1 MMNYFGLT
9 PEQIETRG
17 GQWTAREIVQQPA
30 IWQEVEQLVRSDTGN
45 VAAFLTALLR
55 RPELRIVLTGAGTSS
70 FIGECLAPALLKQY
84 GRWVGAVATTD
95 LVASSENPFVRGVP
109 TLLVSFARSGNSP
122 ESKAAVE
129 LAEHS
134 LSECFH
140 LIVTCNATGELYKRG
155 IELPNARVLLLP
167 EKSDDRGFAMTSS
180 FTGMLLAAARYFE
193 LPLAAGVTPAT
204 GATPT
209 SGAAPARAPTPTPT
223 PTPTLGLLESW
234 LPRLQSLVTERFER
248 IVYLGANELKGL
260 AREAALKMLELSDGR
275 VVSIADTPLGFRHG
289 PKTIL
294 NSRTLVVVLLA
305 NDSHARRYD
314 LDLLAELRSDGI
326 AGRVLALIARQGGTT
341 GHPDDVLVPGL
352 ANASD
357 LGLCLPFAVFAQS
370 LAFMQS
376 LALGIRPDTPN
387 AAGAVSRVVKGVS
400 IYPLERAGADR
411 PARRTPWRH
420 GMDRE

>member
-1 MMNYFGLT
+1 
-9 PEQIETRG
+9 
-17 GQWTAREIVQQPA
+17 
-30 IWQEVEQLVRSDTGN
+30 
-45 VAAFLTALLR
+45 
-55 RPELRIVLTGAGTSS
+55 
-70 FIGECLAPALLKQY
+70 
-84 GRWVGAVATTD
+84 VGAVATTD
-95 LVASSENPFVRGVP
+95 LVASPANHFVRSVP

-129 LAEHS
+129 LAEQS

-140 LIVTCNATGELYKRG
+140 LIVTCNATGELYRRG
-155 IELPNARVLLLP
+155 IELPNACVLLLP

-180 FTGMLLAAARYFE
+180 FSGMLLAAARFFK
-193 LPLAAGVTPAT
+193 LPLAGTAVPAG
-204 GATPT
+204 G
-209 SGAAPARAPTPTPT
+209 APT
-223 PTPTLGLLESW
+223 LSLLESW
-234 LPRLQSLVTERFER
+234 RPRLQGLVAERFER

-260 AREAALKMLELSDGR
+260 AREAALKTLELSDGR

-294 NSRTLVVVLLA
+294 NGRTLVVVLLS
-305 NDSHARRYD
+305 NDSHIRRYD

-326 AGRVLALIARQGGTT
+326 AGRVLALVARQGGTT

-376 LALGIRPDTPN
+376 LSLGIRPDTPN

-400 IYPLERAGADR
+400 IYPLEVKG
-411 PARRTPWRH
+411 
-420 GMDRE
+420 

>member
-1 MMNYFGLT
+1 MNYFGLT
-9 PEQIETRG
+9 PEEIEARG

-30 IWQEVEQLVRSDTGN
+30 IWQEVEQLIRSDTGG
-45 VAAFLTALLR
+45 VAAFLTPLLQ
-55 RPELRIVLTGAGTSS
+55 RPDLRIVLTGAGTSS

-84 GRWVGAVATTD
+84 GHWVGAVATTD
-95 LVASSENPFVRGVP
+95 LVASPANHFVRGVP

-122 ESKAAVE
+122 ESVAAVE
-129 LAEHS
+129 LAANC

-140 LIVTCNATGELYKRG
+140 LVVTCNAAGELYRRG
-155 IELPNARVLLLP
+155 VELPNARVLLLP

-180 FTGMLLAAARYFE
+180 FSGMLLAAARFLE
-193 LPLAAGVTPAT
+193 LPLAG
-204 GATPT
+204 
-209 SGAAPARAPTPTPT
+209 GAAPAGAPI
-223 PTPTLGLLESW
+223 LSLLESW
-234 LPRLQSLVTERFER
+234 LPRLQGLVAERFER

-260 AREAALKMLELSDGR
+260 AREAALKTLELSDGR
-275 VVSIADTPLGFRHG
+275 VVAIADTPLGFRHG

-294 NSRTLVVVLLA
+294 NGRTLVVVLLS
-305 NDSHARRYD
+305 NDSHIRRYD

-326 AGRVLALIARQGGTT
+326 AGRVLALVARQGGTT

-376 LALGIRPDTPN
+376 LSLGIRPDTPN

-400 IYPLERAGADR
+400 IYPLERKG
-411 PARRTPWRH
+411 
-420 GMDRE
+420 

>member
-9 PEQIETRG
+9 PEEIETRG
-17 GQWTAREIVQQPA
+17 GQWTAREIVQQPE
-30 IWQEVEQLVRSDTGN
+30 IWQEVEQLVRSDTGG
-45 VAAFLTALLR
+45 VAAFLTPLLQR
-55 RPELRIVLTGAGTSS
+55 ADLRIVLTGAGTSS

-95 LVASSENPFVRGVP
+95 LVASPENHFVRGIP

-129 LAEHS
+129 LAEQS

-140 LIVTCNATGELYKRG
+140 LIVTCNAAGELYRRG
-155 IELPNARVLLLP
+155 VELPNARVLLLP

-180 FTGMLLAAARYFE
+180 FSGMLLAAARFFK
-193 LPLAAGVTPAT
+193 LPLAGASAPA
-204 GATPT
+204 
-209 SGAAPARAPTPTPT
+209 GAAP
-223 PTPTLGLLESW
+223 TLSLLESW
-234 LPRLQSLVTERFER
+234 RPRLQGLVAQRFER

-294 NSRTLVVVLLA
+294 NARTLVVVLLS
-305 NDSHARRYD
+305 NDRHIRRYD

-326 AGRVLALIARQGGTT
+326 AGRVLALVARQGGTT

-376 LALGIRPDTPN
+376 LSLGIRPDTPN

-400 IYPLERAGADR
+400 IYPLERKG
-411 PARRTPWRH
+411 
-420 GMDRE
+420 

>member
-1 MMNYFGLT
+1 MNYFGLT
-9 PEQIETRG
+9 PEEIETRG
-17 GQWTAREIVQQPA
+17 GQWTAREIVQQPE
-30 IWQEVEQLVRSDTGN
+30 IWQEVEQLIRSDTGG
-45 VAAFLTALLR
+45 VAAFLTPLLQR
-55 RPELRIVLTGAGTSS
+55 ADLRIVLTGAGTSS

-84 GRWVGAVATTD
+84 GHWVGAIATTD
-95 LVASSENPFVRGVP
+95 LVASPANHFVRGVP

-129 LAEHS
+129 LAERS

-140 LIVTCNATGELYKRG
+140 LIVTCNATGELYRRG

-180 FTGMLLAAARYFE
+180 FSGMLLAAARFFK
-193 LPLAAGVTPAT
+193 LPLA
-204 GATPT
+204 
-209 SGAAPARAPTPTPT
+209 GAAVPAGGAPI
-223 PTPTLGLLESW
+223 LSLLESW
-234 LPRLQSLVTERFER
+234 RPRLQGLVAQRFER

-294 NSRTLVVVLLA
+294 NGRTLVVVLLS
-305 NDSHARRYD
+305 NDSHIRRYD

-326 AGRVLALIARQGGTT
+326 AGRVLALVAREGGTT

-376 LALGIRPDTPN
+376 LSLGIRPDTPN

-400 IYPLERAGADR
+400 IYPLERKG
-411 PARRTPWRH
+411 
-420 GMDRE
+420 

>member
-1 MMNYFGLT
+1 
-9 PEQIETRG
+9 
-17 GQWTAREIVQQPA
+17 
-30 IWQEVEQLVRSDTGN
+30 
-45 VAAFLTALLR
+45 
-55 RPELRIVLTGAGTSS
+55 
-70 FIGECLAPALLKQY
+70 
-84 GRWVGAVATTD
+84 
-95 LVASSENPFVRGVP
+95 
-109 TLLVSFARSGNSP
+109 VSFARSGNSP

-129 LAEHS
+129 LAEQS

-140 LIVTCNATGELYKRG
+140 LIVTCNAAGELYRRG

-180 FTGMLLAAARYFE
+180 FSGMLLAAARFCK
-193 LPLAAGVTPAT
+193 LPLAG
-204 GATPT
+204 
-209 SGAAPARAPTPTPT
+209 GAAPASAPT
-223 PTPTLGLLESW
+223 LSLLESW
-234 LPRLQSLVTERFER
+234 LPRLQGLVAERFER

-294 NSRTLVVVLLA
+294 NGRTLVVVLLS
-305 NDSHARRYD
+305 NDSHIRRYD

-326 AGRVLALIARQGGTT
+326 AGRVVALVARQGGTT

-400 IYPLERAGADR
+400 IYPLERKG
-411 PARRTPWRH
+411 
-420 GMDRE
+420 

>member
-1 MMNYFGLT
+1 MNYFGLT
-9 PEQIETRG
+9 PEEIETRG
-17 GQWTAREIVQQPA
+17 GQWTAREIVQQPG
-30 IWQEVEQLVRSDTGN
+30 IWQEVEQLVRSDTGG
-45 VAAFLTALLR
+45 VAAFLAPLLQ
-55 RPELRIVLTGAGTSS
+55 RPDLRIVLTGAGTSS

-95 LVASSENPFVRGVP
+95 LVASPENYFVRGIP

-129 LAEHS
+129 LAANS

-140 LIVTCNATGELYKRG
+140 LVVTCNATGELYRRG

-180 FTGMLLAAARYFE
+180 FSGMLLAAARFFK
-193 LPLAAGVTPAT
+193 LPLA
-204 GATPT
+204 
-209 SGAAPARAPTPTPT
+209 GAAVPAGGAPT
-223 PTPTLGLLESW
+223 LSLLESW
-234 LPRLQSLVTERFER
+234 LPRLQGLVAERFER

-294 NSRTLVVVLLA
+294 NGRTLVVVLLS
-305 NDSHARRYD
+305 NDSHVRRYD

-376 LALGIRPDTPN
+376 LSLKIRPDTPN

-400 IYPLERAGADR
+400 IYPLERKG
-411 PARRTPWRH
+411 
-420 GMDRE
+420 

>member
-1 MMNYFGLT
+1 MNYFGLT
-9 PEQIETRG
+9 PEEIETRG
-17 GQWTAREIVQQPA
+17 GQWTAREIVQQPG
-30 IWQEVEQLVRSDTGN
+30 IWQEVEQLVRSDTGG
-45 VAAFLTALLR
+45 VAAFLTPLLQ
-55 RPELRIVLTGAGTSS
+55 RPDLRIVLTGAGTSS

-95 LVASSENPFVRGVP
+95 LVASPENYFVRGIP

-129 LAEHS
+129 LAANS

-140 LIVTCNATGELYKRG
+140 LVVTCNATGELYRRG

-180 FTGMLLAAARYFE
+180 FSGMLLAAARFFK
-193 LPLAAGVTPAT
+193 LPLA
-204 GATPT
+204 
-209 SGAAPARAPTPTPT
+209 GAAVPAGSAPT
-223 PTPTLGLLESW
+223 LSLLESW
-234 LPRLQSLVTERFER
+234 LPRLQGLVAQRFER

-294 NSRTLVVVLLA
+294 NGRTLVVVLLS
-305 NDSHARRYD
+305 NDSHVRRYD

-376 LALGIRPDTPN
+376 LSLGIRPDTPN

-400 IYPLERAGADR
+400 IYPLERKG
-411 PARRTPWRH
+411 
-420 GMDRE
+420 

>member
-9 PEQIETRG
+9 PEEIETRG
-17 GQWTAREIVQQPA
+17 GQWTAREIVQQPG
-30 IWQEVEQLVRSDTGN
+30 IWQEVEQLIRSDTGS
-45 VAAFLTALLR
+45 VAAFLTPLLQ
-55 RPELRIVLTGAGTSS
+55 RPDLRIVLTGAGTSS

-84 GRWVGAVATTD
+84 GHWVGAVATTD
-95 LVASSENPFVRGVP
+95 LVASPANHFVRGVP

-129 LAEHS
+129 LAEQS

-140 LIVTCNATGELYKRG
+140 LIVTCNAAGELYRRG
-155 IELPNARVLLLP
+155 VELPNARVLLLP
-167 EKSDDRGFAMTSS
+167 QKSDDRGFAMTSS
-180 FTGMLLAAARYFE
+180 FSGMLLAAARFFK
-193 LPLAAGVTPAT
+193 LPLAG
-204 GATPT
+204 
-209 SGAAPARAPTPTPT
+209 GAAPAGAPT
-223 PTPTLGLLESW
+223 LSLLESW
-234 LPRLQSLVTERFER
+234 LPRLQGLVAERFER

-294 NSRTLVVVLLA
+294 NGRTLVVVLLS
-305 NDSHARRYD
+305 NDSHIRRYD

-326 AGRVLALIARQGGTT
+326 AGRVLALVARQGGTT

-376 LALGIRPDTPN
+376 LSLGIRPDTPN

-400 IYPLERAGADR
+400 IYPLERKG
-411 PARRTPWRH
+411 
-420 GMDRE
+420 

>member
-1 MMNYFGLT
+1 MNYFGLT
-9 PEQIETRG
+9 PEEIETRG
-17 GQWTAREIVQQPA
+17 GQWTAREIVQQPG
-30 IWQEVEQLVRSDTGN
+30 IWQEVEQLVRSDTGG
-45 VAAFLTALLR
+45 VAAFLTPLLQ
-55 RPELRIVLTGAGTSS
+55 RPDLRIVLTGAGTSS

-84 GRWVGAVATTD
+84 GRWVGAIATTD
-95 LVASSENPFVRGVP
+95 LVASPENYFVRGIP

-129 LAEHS
+129 LAANS

-140 LIVTCNATGELYKRG
+140 LVVTCNATGELYRRG

-180 FTGMLLAAARYFE
+180 FSGMLLAAARFFK
-193 LPLAAGVTPAT
+193 LPLA
-204 GATPT
+204 
-209 SGAAPARAPTPTPT
+209 GAAVPAGSAPT
-223 PTPTLGLLESW
+223 LSLLESW
-234 LPRLQSLVTERFER
+234 LPRLQGLVAQRFER

-294 NSRTLVVVLLA
+294 NGRTLVVVLLS
-305 NDSHARRYD
+305 NDSHVRRYD

-376 LALGIRPDTPN
+376 LSLGIRPDTPN

-400 IYPLERAGADR
+400 IYPLERKG
-411 PARRTPWRH
+411 
-420 GMDRE
+420 

>member
-9 PEQIETRG
+9 PEEIEARG

-30 IWQEVEQLVRSDTGN
+30 IWQEVEQLIRSDTGG
-45 VAAFLTALLR
+45 VAAFLTPLLQ
-55 RPELRIVLTGAGTSS
+55 RPDLRIVLTGAGTSS

-84 GRWVGAVATTD
+84 GHWVGAVATTD
-95 LVASSENPFVRGVP
+95 LVASPANHFVRGVP

-122 ESKAAVE
+122 ESVAAVE
-129 LAEHS
+129 LAANC

-140 LIVTCNATGELYKRG
+140 LVVTCNAAGELYRRG
-155 IELPNARVLLLP
+155 VELPNARVLLLP

-180 FTGMLLAAARYFE
+180 FSGMLLAAARFLE
-193 LPLAAGVTPAT
+193 LPLAG
-204 GATPT
+204 
-209 SGAAPARAPTPTPT
+209 GAAPAGAPI
-223 PTPTLGLLESW
+223 LSLLESW
-234 LPRLQSLVTERFER
+234 LPRLQGLVAERFER

-260 AREAALKMLELSDGR
+260 AREAALKTLELSDGR
-275 VVSIADTPLGFRHG
+275 VVAIADTPLGFRHG

-294 NSRTLVVVLLA
+294 NGRTLVVVLLS
-305 NDSHARRYD
+305 NDSHIRRYD

-326 AGRVLALIARQGGTT
+326 AGRVLALVARQGGTT

-376 LALGIRPDTPN
+376 LSLGIRPDTPN

-400 IYPLERAGADR
+400 IYPLERKG
-411 PARRTPWRH
+411 
-420 GMDRE
+420 

>member
-9 PEQIETRG
+9 PEEIETRG
-17 GQWTAREIVQQPA
+17 GQWTAREIVQQPE
-30 IWQEVEQLVRSDTGN
+30 IWQEVEQLIRSDTGG
-45 VAAFLTALLR
+45 VAAFLAPLLQ
-55 RPELRIVLTGAGTSS
+55 RPDLRIVLTGAGTSS

-95 LVASSENPFVRGVP
+95 LVASPENHFVRGVP

-129 LAEHS
+129 LAANS

-140 LIVTCNATGELYKRG
+140 LIVTCNATGELYRRG
-155 IELPNARVLLLP
+155 VELPNARVLLLP
-167 EKSDDRGFAMTSS
+167 QKSDDRGFAMTSS
-180 FTGMLLAAARYFE
+180 FSGMLLAAARFFK
-193 LPLAAGVTPAT
+193 LPLA
-204 GATPT
+204 GA
-209 SGAAPARAPTPTPT
+209 GAAVPAGGA
-223 PTPTLGLLESW
+223 PTLGLLESW
-234 LPRLQSLVTERFER
+234 LPRLQGLVAERFER

-260 AREAALKMLELSDGR
+260 AREAALKTLELSDGR

-294 NSRTLVVVLLA
+294 NGRTLVVVLLS
-305 NDSHARRYD
+305 NDSHIRRYD

-326 AGRVLALIARQGGTT
+326 AGRVLALVARQGGTT

-376 LALGIRPDTPN
+376 LSLGIRPDTPN

-400 IYPLERAGADR
+400 IYPLERKG
-411 PARRTPWRH
+411 
-420 GMDRE
+420 